1 MYEYKTIS
9 FGCAFSSKNT
19 INKKIQDTLDKYS
32 KQGWKLHTIQV
43 SGGQGICVCVF
54 EREKEEL

>member
-43 SGGQGICVCVF
+43 SGGQGFCVCVF
-54 EREKEEL
+54 ER